1 MRLAQEV
8 TMSQAQTATRH
19 RQQRS
24 QQLLGALLLLLAL
37 SLSLAC
43 DDAEEAEPS
52 GGEAG
57 ASAAGVVAGG
67 DMAGVMAGA
76 AGGVSGGAVGG
87 AVGGASGGGAVG
99 GASSG
104 GAAGAGAAPGG
115 AEHVPQV
122 TSVTIRAISPLTGAG
137 LSGLSAVQLDPESL
151 QPLAELEPTD
161 GSGEISINVGVGAT
175 YLVSLSAADT
185 RPHHIIGVAAE
196 EPSTQVTFVSNDT
209 LTSQVFGFLSISPSA
224 ERGIVVIGLDKPD
237 LSPAVGAS
245 VELSADYDAAFALG
259 QFGPVEQREI
269 TAGVGGFITFA
280 NVEAG
285 AVSFDVMPP
294 EGERCR
300 VFSGEPEEQLTI
312 PSVAGQ
318 VTVVALTCRPE

>member
-1 MRLAQEV
+1 MRPAQEA
-8 TMSQAQTATRH
+8 TMPQDQLSTPK

-24 QQLLGALLLLLAL
+24 QPLLSALLLLLTL
-37 SLSLAC
+37 SLSFAC
-43 DDAEEAEPS
+43 DDAEVAEPT
-52 GGEAG
+52 GGGAG
-57 ASAAGVVAGG
+57 ASAAGVTEGG
-67 DMAGVMAGA
+67 ERAGVMAGA

-87 AVGGASGGGAVG
+87 AVGGAMGGV
-99 GASSG
+99 SG
-104 GAAGAGAAPGG
+104 GATGAGAEPGG
-115 AEHVPQV
+115 ATPVPQV
-122 TSVTIRAISPLTGAG
+122 TSVTIKAISPLTGAG
-137 LSGLSAVQLDPESL
+137 LSGLNAVQLDPESL
-151 QPLAELEPTD
+151 EPLAELNPTD
-161 GSGEISINVGVGAT
+161 ESGETSITVGMGAT

-185 RPHHIIGVAAE
+185 RAHHIIGVAAE
-196 EPSTQVTFVSNDT
+196 EPSTQITFVSNDM

-245 VELSADYDAAFALG
+245 VELSVDYDAAFALG

-285 AVSFDVMPP
+285 AVSFDVTPP